1 MDADERQALI
11 AIAVLAARADE
22 EQLEAE
28 RAEVEAIARG
38 LESEVPGAVERARL
52 AELAR
57 TLRSPE
63 RRRQAWDGALAVCR
77 ADGALSAAEH
87 GFLDDLARELGIE
100 RVREREA
107 LADALAE
114 APLSAGGDE
123 TSDAL
128 IARTALWC
136 GALELLPQGLA
147 SLAIVPLQMRMV
159 YRLGLRHGQELDRV
173 HLRVLMAA
181 AGVGMTGQVLEGFAR
196 KLVGDLIGRVGGGF
210 LRGLAGSA
218 TSAAFSYAT
227 TLALGRTAERYY
239 AGGRKLTG
247 AELRKVFTDLFT
259 DARSEAKRR
268 EGDVRDFAHGLDPS
282 RLLELVR

>member
-22 EQLEAE
+22 HQLEAE
-28 RAEVEAIARG
+28 RVEVEAIARG
-38 LESEVPGAVERARL
+38 LAAQVPGTVERARL
-52 AELAR
+52 AEVAR
-57 TLRSPE
+57 PLRTPE

-77 ADGALSAAEH
+77 ADGALSAPEH
-87 GFLDDLARELGIE
+87 EFLDALARELGIE

-107 LADALAE
+107 LADALVE

-123 TSDAL
+123 TPEAL

-196 KLVGDLIGRVGGGF
+196 RLVGDVLGRVGGGF
-210 LRGLAGSA
+210 LRGLGGSA

-247 AELRKVFTDLFT
+247 DDLRAVFTDLFA
-259 DARSEAKRR
+259 DARGEARRR
-268 EGDVRDFAHGLDPS
+268 EGEVRDFARNLDPS